1 MMQIDA
7 IERTIVDAA
16 QALPLPFPIDPLD
29 FDLPDDE
36 VVVTTRRGL
45 VRLALVA
52 ADTASRFERET
63 IGHDP
68 VAWMLAPRALFQGRS
83 AIEACLDRQD
93 CLRAV
98 LLHGLSIGLDAEPE
112 EIDDL
117 TDDAEDDADVDVD
130 ADADAVA
137 DGDGD
142 GFGRSDGEGRVEP
155 SDRYEDRCD
164 GRPRLWTSLLVDERD
179 GGTVHAFDAVIA
191 ASRLEAERRL
201 RARHGSDVLHALDI
215 VEGFDPNLPLAEAL
229 VSPAVADMLAQVAQD
244 PGSPLARGLS
254 VYVEQR
260 FAA

>member
-1 MMQIDA
+1 MQIDA
-7 IERTIVDAA
+7 IERTIVDTA
-16 QALPLPFPIDPLD
+16 QAMPLPFLIDPLD
-29 FDLPDDE
+29 FDLPEDE

-68 VAWMLAPRALFQGRS
+68 VAWMLAPRALFDGRS

-98 LLHGLSIGLDAEPE
+98 LLHGLSLGLDADPT

-117 TDDAEDDADVDVD
+117 ADDGEDDDVS
-130 ADADAVA
+130 
-137 DGDGD
+137 DGDV
-142 GFGRSDGEGRVEP
+142 SDDRDGRVEAYDP
-155 SDRYEDRCD
+155 HEERFD
-164 GRPRLWTSLLVDERD
+164 GQPRLWTSLLVDERD
-179 GGTVHAFDAVIA
+179 GGTIHAFDAVVA
-191 ASRLEAERRL
+191 RGRLEAERRL